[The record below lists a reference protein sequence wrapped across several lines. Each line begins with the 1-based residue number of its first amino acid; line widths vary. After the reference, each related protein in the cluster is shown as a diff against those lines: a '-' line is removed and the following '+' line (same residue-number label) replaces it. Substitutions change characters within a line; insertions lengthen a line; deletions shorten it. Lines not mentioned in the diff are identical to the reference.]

1 MSDATETNETKNVET
16 HPENTENEEERVID
30 PSVKTLE
37 EDEDALFKMRAK
49 LFRFDK
55 PTSQW
60 KERGTGD
67 VKLLQHKENK
77 KIRLLMRR
85 EKTFK
90 ICANHYVHPL
100 MKLEVNVGSDRSWM
114 WSCPSDFAEEE
125 PKEELFAI
133 RFANSENAQ
142 KFKEKFEECQ
152 KLADSGLEATAVPP
166 SDSKPEKKEEKAEEK
181 TEEKV
186 EEKKPEEKATESIP
200 AEEKKTE

>member
-1 MSDATETNETKNVET
+1 MSDDNKNEATNPETE
-16 HPENTENEEERVID
+16 ENEEERERD

-37 EDEDALFKMRAK
+37 EDEDVLFKMRAK
-49 LFRFDK
+49 LFRYDK

-85 EKTFK
+85 EKTYK
-90 ICANHYVHPL
+90 ICANHLLHPL

-114 WSCPSDFAEEE
+114 WHCSADFAEEE
-125 PKEELFAI
+125 PREELFAI

-152 KLADSGLEATAVPP
+152 KLSTGEVDAPKTTTLEE
-166 SDSKPEKKEEKAEEK
+166 KKEEEKKEEPEKKEEEK
-181 TEEKV
+181 KE
-186 EEKKPEEKATESIP
+186 EEKKE
-200 AEEKKTE
+200 EEKKSE